1 MRNVG
6 TWHESHSS
14 PTHIQSVARES
25 APAPRISNYKR
36 QARYFNDHTCTKIYI
51 TTAWD
56 EDTYKEDIY
65 KHCTKYDTMSMTTHI
80 LVHVQPLTVVLSFA
94 TCLRYHPERVD
105 CMEGGGGWGLLLS
118 FLQLKFSQN
127 VISLNCTIIFIP
139 WRILSSPPQVC
150 PHIHALQVLWNSGA
164 LFHIFYPLLLFKQR
178 LWTSCLLGNK
188 EYNCQWICLQ
198 HLKF

>member
-105 CMEGGGGWGLLLS
+105 CMEGGGVGS
-118 FLQLKFSQN
+118 ATFLFAVKVFPKRNFFKLHHYFHSMKDPQLPST
-127 VISLNCTIIFIP
+127 SL
-139 WRILSSPPQVC
+139 PPHPRTPGAMEFRC
-150 PHIHALQVLWNSGA
+150 SLPHILPPSTV
-164 LFHIFYPLLLFKQR
+164 
-178 LWTSCLLGNK
+178 
-188 EYNCQWICLQ
+188 
-198 HLKF
+198 